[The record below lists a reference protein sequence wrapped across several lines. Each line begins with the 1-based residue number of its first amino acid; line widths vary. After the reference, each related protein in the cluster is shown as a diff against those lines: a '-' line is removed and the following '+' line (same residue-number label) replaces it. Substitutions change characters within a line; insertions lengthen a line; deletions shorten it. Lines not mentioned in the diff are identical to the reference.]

1 MINGATRTSS
11 SFATTTTTSSQ
22 TSRHPI
28 TPPKNASTTASPYFP
43 ITVLYEDKS
52 GKSTPYKLVLKP
64 STTIGEMKKEIEHA
78 TRLLTRQQNW
88 TGFFGA
94 KDSVIFRN
102 YTKKKKLYLIQFSSS
117 DQLRQTSINRKAH
130 LIVRKIELS
139 SNQKISSNKSDV
151 KHSTLIKQGSE
162 DEPMDVDHVIDLEQD
177 EDDIHS
183 LPRLSNTTT
192 ITNVTSN
199 RELLILDRCTDDI
212 MALADL
218 FCRNFHCLR
227 SCCKQCWVSKN
238 APKPFTDHQPAT
250 RKQQTLRYI

>member
-1 MINGATRTSS
+1 
-11 SFATTTTTSSQ
+11 FFKLSQ

-52 GKSTPYKLVLKP
+52 GKSTPYELVLKP

-88 TGFFGA
+88 TVFFGA
-94 KDSVIFRN
+94 KDS
-102 YTKKKKLYLIQFSSS
+102 
-117 DQLRQTSINRKAH
+117 
-130 LIVRKIELS
+130 
-139 SNQKISSNKSDV
+139 
-151 KHSTLIKQGSE
+151 HSTLIKQGSE
-162 DEPMDVDHVIDLEQD
+162 DEPMDVDHVIDLKQD

-212 MALADL
+212 MGLEHFRVENEPCAFCPALADL

-238 APKPFTDHQPAT
+238 APKPFTDYQPAT
-250 RKQQTLRYI
+250 RRQQTLRHI

>member
-1 MINGATRTSS
+1 TILKDLNLPKDNTIHLIATAPSIINGATRTSS

-212 MALADL
+212 MGLEH
-218 FCRNFHCLR
+218 FSRG
-227 SCCKQCWVSKN
+227 K
-238 APKPFTDHQPAT
+238 
-250 RKQQTLRYI
+250 